1 MFYKNIKFLSLLT
14 QLSFLFMTEIKNKYT
29 HSEEVANAVS
39 HLVGTIMSIAVCS
52 LFLHKA
58 YQADKTLAIVS
69 LWIYFFGVVSSYLA
83 STIYHACPANKENSK
98 YLLRK
103 FDHAA
108 IYWHIA
114 GSYTPVTLI
123 AMYGHGSTAWALG
136 VFVFIWLCTIVGT
149 ALTFRKIKPHS
160 YFKTACYV
168 LMGLTILVA
177 FKPLYD
183 SVGLKVVLF
192 IVAEGVSYIIGA
204 VFYSFKKIKYM
215 HSVFHVFVV
224 LGDVCHMLAV
234 WYVIGMYL

>member
-1 MFYKNIKFLSLLT
+1 
-14 QLSFLFMTEIKNKYT
+14 MTEIKNRYT
-29 HSEEVANAVS
+29 HSEEVANSVS
-39 HLVGTIMSIAVCS
+39 HLVGTIMSVAVCS

-58 YQADKTLAIVS
+58 YLADNTLAIVS

-123 AMYGHGSTAWALG
+123 AMYSHGSTVWALG
-136 VFVFIWLCTIVGT
+136 VFIFIWLCTILGT

-168 LMGLTILVA
+168 LMGLSILVA

-204 VFYSFKKIKYM
+204 VFYSFKKTKYM

-224 LGDVCHMLAV
+224 LGDVFHMLAV
-234 WYVIGMYL
+234 WFVIGMYL

>member
-1 MFYKNIKFLSLLT
+1 
-14 QLSFLFMTEIKNKYT
+14 MTEIKNKYT

-39 HLVGTIMSIAVCS
+39 HLVGTIMSVAVCS

-58 YQADKTLAIVS
+58 YQSGNTLAIVS

-123 AMYGHGSTAWALG
+123 AMYSHGSTVWALG
-136 VFVFIWLCTIVGT
+136 VFIFIWLCTILGT

-183 SVGLKVVLF
+183 SVGLKAVLF

-204 VFYSFKKIKYM
+204 VFYGFKKTKYM

-224 LGDVCHMLAV
+224 FGDVFHMLAV

>member
-1 MFYKNIKFLSLLT
+1 MFYKNIKSLSLLT

-58 YQADKTLAIVS
+58 YQADNTLAIVS

-114 GSYTPVTLI
+114 GSYTPITLI
-123 AMYGHGSTAWALG
+123 AMYNHGATMWAVG
-136 VFVFIWLCTIVGT
+136 IFIFIWICAIFGT
-149 ALTFRKIKPHS
+149 ALTFRKIKSHS

-192 IVAEGVSYIIGA
+192 IVAEGLAYIIGA
-204 VFYSFKKIKYM
+204 VFYSFKKTKYM
-215 HSVFHVFVV
+215 HFVFHVFVV
-224 LGDVCHMLAV
+224 LGDVFHMLAV
-234 WYVIGMYL
+234 WNVIK

>member
-29 HSEEVANAVS
+29 HSEEVANAMS

-58 YQADKTLAIVS
+58 YQADNTLAIVS

-123 AMYGHGSTAWALG
+123 AMYSHGATMWATG
-136 VFVFIWLCTIVGT
+136 IFIFIWACAVFGT

-204 VFYSFKKIKYM
+204 VFYSFKKIK
-215 HSVFHVFVV
+215 
-224 LGDVCHMLAV
+224 
-234 WYVIGMYL
+234 

>member
-1 MFYKNIKFLSLLT
+1 MFYKNIKSLSLLT

-58 YQADKTLAIVS
+58 YQADNTLAIVS

-83 STIYHACPANKENSK
+83 STIYHACPANKENPK

-108 IYWHIA
+108 IYWQIA
-114 GSYTPVTLI
+114 GSYTPITLI
-123 AMYGHGSTAWALG
+123 AMYNHGATMWAVG
-136 VFVFIWLCTIVGT
+136 IFIFIWICAILGT
-149 ALTFRKIKPHS
+149 ALTFREIKSHS

-192 IVAEGVSYIIGA
+192 IIAEGVSYIIGA
-204 VFYSFKKIKYM
+204 VFYSFKKTKYM
-215 HSVFHVFVV
+215 HFVFHVFVV
-224 LGDVCHMLAV
+224 FGDVFHMLAV
-234 WYVIGMYL
+234 WNVIK

>member
-1 MFYKNIKFLSLLT
+1 MT
-14 QLSFLFMTEIKNKYT
+14 QLLFLFMTEIKNKYT

-58 YQADKTLAIVS
+58 YQADNTLAIVS

-83 STIYHACPANKENSK
+83 STIYHACPANKENYK

-103 FDHAA
+103 FDHSA

-114 GSYTPVTLI
+114 GSYTPITLI
-123 AMYGHGSTAWALG
+123 AMYNHGATMWAVG
-136 VFVFIWLCTIVGT
+136 IFIFIWTCAILGT
-149 ALTFRKIKPHS
+149 ALTFRKIKSHS

-183 SVGLKVVLF
+183 SVGLKVVLL
-192 IVAEGVSYIIGA
+192 IIAEGLSYIIGA
-204 VFYSFKKIKYM
+204 VFYSFKKTKYM
-215 HSVFHVFVV
+215 HFVFHVFVV
-224 LGDVCHMLAV
+224 LGDVFHMLAV
-234 WYVIGMYL
+234 WNVIS

>member
-1 MFYKNIKFLSLLT
+1 MTVLQKHNFLIFVDLITFY
-14 QLSFLFMTEIKNKYT
+14 FMTEIKNKYT
-29 HSEEVANAVS
+29 HSEEVANAAS
-39 HLVGTIMSIAVCS
+39 HLVGTIMSIVVCS

-58 YQADKTLAIVS
+58 YQADNTLAIVS

-114 GSYTPVTLI
+114 GSYTPITLI
-123 AMYGHGSTAWALG
+123 AMYNHGATMWAVG
-136 VFVFIWLCTIVGT
+136 IFIFVWICAIFGT
-149 ALTFRKIKPHS
+149 ALTFRKIKSHS

-183 SVGLKVVLF
+183 SVGLKVVLL
-192 IVAEGVSYIIGA
+192 IIAEGVSYIIGA
-204 VFYSFKKIKYM
+204 VFYSFKKTKYM
-215 HSVFHVFVV
+215 HFVFHVFVV
-224 LGDVCHMLAV
+224 LGDVFHMLAV
-234 WYVIGMYL
+234 WNVIS

>member
-1 MFYKNIKFLSLLT
+1 MT

-58 YQADKTLAIVS
+58 YQADNTLAIVS

-114 GSYTPVTLI
+114 GSYTPITLI
-123 AMYGHGSTAWALG
+123 AMYNHGATMWAVG
-136 VFVFIWLCTIVGT
+136 IFIFIWICAMLGT
-149 ALTFRKIKPHS
+149 ALTFRKIKSHS

-192 IVAEGVSYIIGA
+192 IIAEGVSYIVGA
-204 VFYSFKKIKYM
+204 VFYSFKKTKYM
-215 HSVFHVFVV
+215 HFVFHVFVV
-224 LGDVCHMLAV
+224 LGDVFHMLAV
-234 WYVIGMYL
+234 WNVIS

>member
-1 MFYKNIKFLSLLT
+1 MTVLQKHNFLIFVDLITFY
-14 QLSFLFMTEIKNKYT
+14 FMTEIKNKYT
-29 HSEEVANAVS
+29 HSEEVANAAS
-39 HLVGTIMSIAVCS
+39 HLVGTIMSIVVCS

-58 YQADKTLAIVS
+58 YQADNTLAIVS
-69 LWIYFFGVVSSYLA
+69 MCLYFFGVVSSYVA
-83 STIYHACPANKENSK
+83 SSVYHACPANKENSK

-114 GSYTPVTLI
+114 GSYTPITLI
-123 AMYGHGSTAWALG
+123 AMYNHGATMWAVG
-136 VFVFIWLCTIVGT
+136 IFIFIWICAMLGT
-149 ALTFRKIKPHS
+149 ALTFRKIKSHS

-192 IVAEGVSYIIGA
+192 IIAEGVSYIVGA
-204 VFYSFKKIKYM
+204 VFYSFKKTKYM
-215 HSVFHVFVV
+215 HFVFHVFVV
-224 LGDVCHMLAV
+224 LGDVFHMLAV
-234 WYVIGMYL
+234 WNVIS